1 MSGSL
6 TDLDIPGEAM
16 QPTSPPKIDLR
27 SPEYYINRE
36 LGLIDFQRRVL
47 VEAES
52 EKYPLLERLK
62 FLAYVYHNMDE
73 FFMVRVGGL
82 HMQNA
87 AGVVDLSIDGK
98 TPAEQLAAI
107 RKSASVLYKDA
118 LNCWKEQLLPSLK
131 EEGIQI
137 LDYEDLNPKQKESVD
152 NYYLETIFPTLTPL
166 AFDPGHPFPH
176 ISNLSLNLAV
186 FIEDNFGHQHFA
198 RVKVPTVSLPRFIP
212 IKRSSGGVRKDGT
225 VPRKHYFV
233 WIEQVIAHNL
243 GNLFPGMKILD
254 VHPFRI
260 IRNNDMEIQEIEA
273 GDLLETMEQ
282 SVRQRRFGR
291 IIQLAV
297 NDNITDE
304 ALQLLIS
311 NLEVGIND
319 VIKTDGALG
328 LSHLM
333 ELSKID
339 RFDLKSKQFTPYTS
353 PVVRTD
359 PAQPEDLFTAIREN
373 KILLHH
379 PYDSFDPVV
388 NFINYAA
395 KDPRVL
401 TIKQTLYRTGPK
413 SPIVPA
419 LLRARRDYN
428 KQVAVLVE
436 LKARFDEESNIVW
449 AKRLE
454 EEGVHVTYGLVGL
467 KTHSKIALVVR
478 EDEDGVIR
486 RYIHLGTGNY
496 NHLTA
501 RSYEDFGYFTCDP
514 EIGADATDLFNY
526 LTGYSAISEFRK
538 LLVAPI
544 TLRENFTNLIKQEIE
559 NHKKHGN
566 GHMILKMNSLVDK
579 KMIGLLYKASQAG
592 VKVDLIVRGIS
603 CIKPGIPRVSEN
615 IQVVSVLG
623 KYLEHSRVYYFSN
636 NGNPV
641 MLMGSA
647 DLMPRNLNNRVEVL
661 FPIEDGQ
668 LIQKIID
675 QVLNIYLKPEIR
687 AWQMD
692 AEGGFSWKCE
702 DPEIAFDLQEYFR
715 DQASA
720 AKKVL
725 VK

>member
-1 MSGSL
+1 MSKTL
-6 TDLDIPGEAM
+6 TDLDIPDSAKE
-16 QPTSPPKIDLR
+16 PSSTPKINLR
-27 SPEYYINRE
+27 NPDYYINRE

-47 VEAES
+47 AEAES
-52 EKYPLLERLK
+52 EKYPLLERVK

-87 AGVVDLSIDGK
+87 AGVSDLSIDGK

-107 RKSASVLYKDA
+107 RKSSSALYKEAQICWKKRLHPA
-118 LNCWKEQLLPSLK
+118 LNEN
-131 EEGIQI
+131 GIHI
-137 LDYEDLNPKQKESVD
+137 MNYDELNAKQKESAD
-152 NYYLETIFPTLTPL
+152 KYYLETIFPTLTPL

-186 FIEDNFGHQHFA
+186 FIEDKFGTQHFA

-212 IKRSSGGVRKDGT
+212 IKRSSGGFRKDGT
-225 VPRKHYFV
+225 VPHNHYFV
-233 WIEQVIAHNL
+233 WIEQVIANNL
-243 GNLFPGMKILD
+243 GNLFPGMKILG
-254 VHPFRI
+254 VYPFRI

-273 GDLLETMEQ
+273 GDLLETMEE
-282 SVRQRRFGR
+282 SVRLRRFGR
-291 IIQLAV
+291 IIQIAV
-297 NDNITDE
+297 NDDITDE
-304 ALQLLIS
+304 ALQLLMT
-311 NLEVGIND
+311 NLEVDIKD
-319 VIKTDGALG
+319 VIKTKGSLG

-339 RFDLKSKQFTPYTS
+339 RFDLKSKQFTPYAHPILRQD
-353 PVVRTD
+353 PVQ
-359 PAQPEDLFTAIREN
+359 AEDLFTAIREN

-395 KDPRVL
+395 QDPRVL
-401 TIKQTLYRTGPK
+401 TIKQTLYRTGMK

-454 EEGVHVTYGLVGL
+454 EEGVHVTYGLLGL

-478 EDEDGVIR
+478 EDEDGIIR

-496 NHLTA
+496 NHATA
-501 RSYEDFGYFTCDP
+501 RSYEDFGFFTCDP
-514 EIGADATDLFNY
+514 AIGADATDLFNY
-526 LTGYSAISEFRK
+526 LTGYSAINEFRK
-538 LLVAPI
+538 LMVAPI
-544 TLRENFTNLIKQEIE
+544 TLRDQFSRLIAQEIE
-559 NHKKHGN
+559 NHKQHGN

-579 KMIGLLYKASQAG
+579 KMIRHLYRASQAG

-603 CIKPGIPRVSEN
+603 CIKPGLPEISEN

-623 KYLEHSRVYYFSN
+623 KYLEHSRVYYFAN
-636 NGNPV
+636 NGDPV

-661 FPIEDGQ
+661 FPIEDEI
-668 LIQKIID
+668 LIQRMKD
-675 QVLNIYLKPEIR
+675 QVLSTYLKPGIR
-687 AWQMD
+687 AWQMNPD
-692 AEGGFSWKCE
+692 GSFTWKCE
-702 DPEIAFDLQEYFR
+702 DPETAFDVQEHFR
-715 DQASA
+715 TLASSGE
-720 AKKVL
+720 KSMVL
-725 VK
+725 

>member
-1 MSGSL
+1 MDKIEKSTKTSG
-6 TDLDIPGEAM
+6 
-16 QPTSPPKIDLR
+16 PTRKKVNLNNPDF
-27 SPEYYINRE
+27 YINRE
-36 LGLIDFQRRVL
+36 IGLIDFQRRVL
-47 VEAES
+47 AEAES
-52 EKYPLLERLK
+52 EKYPLLERVK

-87 AGVVDLSIDGK
+87 AGVSDLSIDGK
-98 TPAEQLAAI
+98 TPAEQLAEI
-107 RKSASVLYKDA
+107 RKAATALYKDSQDCWQKRLQPA
-118 LNCWKEQLLPSLK
+118 LEKA
-131 EEGIQI
+131 GIQV
-137 LDYEDLNPKQKESVD
+137 LNYDQLAPKQKESVD
-152 NYYLETIFPTLTPL
+152 SYYLETIFPTLTPL

-186 FIEDNFGHQHFA
+186 FIEDKSSNQHFA

-212 IKRSSGGVRKDGT
+212 LKRSSGSVRKDGT
-225 VPRKHYFV
+225 VPFNHYFV
-233 WIEQVIAHNL
+233 WMEQVIAANL

-282 SVRQRRFGR
+282 SVRMRRFGR

-297 NDNITDE
+297 NDNITDD

-311 NLEVGIND
+311 NLEVELKD
-319 VIKTDGALG
+319 VIKTSGSLG
-328 LSHLM
+328 LSNLM

-339 RFDLKSKQFTPYTS
+339 RFDLKSKQFTPYMA
-353 PVVRTD
+353 PILRHD
-359 PAQPEDLFTAIREN
+359 PSQPEDIYTAIREQ

-388 NFINYAA
+388 NFINNAA
-395 KDPRVL
+395 RDPRVL
-401 TIKQTLYRTGPK
+401 TIKQTLYRTGLK

-419 LLRARRDYN
+419 LLKARRDYN

-454 EEGVHVTYGLVGL
+454 EEGVHVTYGLLGL

-486 RYIHLGTGNY
+486 RYVHLGTGNY
-496 NHLTA
+496 NHITA

-514 EIGADATDLFNY
+514 DIGADATDLFNF

-544 TLRENFTNLIKQEIE
+544 TLREQFTKLIEQEIE
-559 NHKKHGN
+559 HQLN
-566 GHMILKMNSLVDK
+566 GGQAHMILKMNSLVDEK
-579 KMIGLLYKASQAG
+579 IIRKLYQASQAG

-603 CIKPGIPRVSEN
+603 CIKPGITDVSEN

-623 KYLEHSRVYYFSN
+623 KYLEHSRIYYFAN
-636 NGNPV
+636 NGDPI

-661 FPIEDGQ
+661 FPIEDPA
-668 LIQKIID
+668 LIQQITE
-675 QVLNIYLKPEIR
+675 QVLNVYLKPDIR
-687 AWQMD
+687 AWQMNSD
-692 AEGGFSWKCE
+692 GSFSWKCK
-702 DPEIAFDLQEYFR
+702 DPETAFDVQEHFR
-715 DQASA
+715 NKA
-720 AKKVL
+720 AAGKKTL
-725 VK
+725 V

>member
-1 MSGSL
+1 MSKSL
-6 TDLDIPGEAM
+6 TDLDLPESAKL
-16 QPTSPPKIDLR
+16 PPSEPRINLR
-27 SPEYYINRE
+27 DPDHYINRE

-52 EKYPLLERLK
+52 EKYPLLERVK

-87 AGVVDLSIDGK
+87 AGVAELSIDGK

-107 RKSASVLYKDA
+107 RKSSMTLYRDA
-118 LNCWKEQLLPSLK
+118 QDCWQNKLDPALK
-131 EEGIQI
+131 EAGINI
-137 LDYEDLNPKQKESVD
+137 LNYEELNDKQKDSVD
-152 NYYLETIFPTLTPL
+152 KYYLETIFPTLTPL

-186 FIEDNFGHQHFA
+186 FIADKFGHQHFA

-212 IKRSSGGVRKDGT
+212 IKRSSGGLKKDGT
-225 VPRKHYFV
+225 VAYNHYLV
-233 WIEQVIAHNL
+233 WIEQVIANNL

-273 GDLLETMEQ
+273 GDLLETMEE
-282 SVRQRRFGR
+282 SVRLRRFGR

-311 NLEVGIND
+311 NLDVDIND
-319 VIKTDGALG
+319 VIRTNGSLG
-328 LSHLM
+328 LSNLM
-333 ELSKID
+333 ELSRID

-353 PVVRTD
+353 PVLRHD
-359 PAQPEDLFTAIREN
+359 SAQPDDIFSAIREN

-388 NFINYAA
+388 NFISNAA

-401 TIKQTLYRTGPK
+401 TIKQTLYRTGLK
-413 SPIVPA
+413 SPVVPA

-454 EEGVHVTYGLVGL
+454 EEGVHVTYGLLGL
-467 KTHSKIALVVR
+467 KTHSKVALVVR

-486 RYIHLGTGNY
+486 RYVHLGTGNY

-526 LTGYSAISEFRK
+526 LTGYSAIEEFRK
-538 LLVAPI
+538 LMVAPI
-544 TLRENFTNLIKQEIE
+544 TLREQFSKLILQEIE
-559 NHKKHGN
+559 NHKNHGN

-579 KMIGLLYKASQAG
+579 GMIYLLYKASRAG

-603 CIKPGIPRVSEN
+603 CIKPGLPGISEN

-623 KYLEHSRVYYFSN
+623 RYLEHSRVYYFAN
-636 NGNPV
+636 NGHPI

-661 FPIEDGQ
+661 FPIENEN
-668 LIQKIID
+668 LIQRIKE
-675 QVLNIYLKPEIR
+675 QVLSVYLKPNIR
-687 AWQMD
+687 AWQMQSN
-692 AEGGFSWKCE
+692 GSFIWKCD
-702 DPEIAFDLQEYFR
+702 DPETAFDIQEHFR
-715 DQASA
+715 SLA
-720 AKKVL
+720 AAGKKSL
-725 VK
+725 VI